1 MIKLLNTVNDYIIV
15 MDRGGEIKFC
25 NEKLLSRIGFDNKY
39 IKNINIKSILYK
51 DNKKLYESIS
61 NIKEEEEINISVE
74 IINSK
79 KEKIFLNGKIILS
92 KFNNKESIFLVC
104 KEDSN
109 KLYNINDLETA
120 LDIIPYAVC
129 IKDTDDK
136 YIYGNKY
143 FYDYISI
150 EKMNI
155 LGKKLKD
162 ISEVNTYENISNV
175 EKKITKSKKPRLIE
189 AVVEKDDNPLNL
201 DMFIAP
207 IFKENDE
214 LKYIVTMIKD
224 VTTKKTIEK
233 NIEIL
238 KLNNSTSDDIEI
250 NSLLENLLE
259 NISTYLKSDSIT
271 LYLYDKEAETL
282 NLESLYGEV
291 KNISTAP
298 KSIKFGKEDLKK
310 ILDDKEIGR
319 TVEVSRI
326 SDIRISAF
334 KSINKDLSFAGSY
347 NLMNGDEFI
356 GILNI
361 SYLGD
366 NEPEYY
372 QNDFMNNLC
381 SRIALI
387 IKNYNLSK
395 KAKLELERRIDI
407 ENELERLLDISVD
420 MFATINEDGYFKN
433 LSPQWS
439 KTLGWTEEELKS
451 RKAIEFIHP
460 DYKKEVRSMSKI
472 KDNNKNRTINRV
484 LSKNGDYL
492 WFKWN
497 YKYIEEK
504 KYFIITT
511 RNITKEKEEEKN
523 RKLLEKAIEVESI
536 KNEFFANISHE
547 FKTPINIILGTMQLL
562 EIQSTKDVTIYNNGY
577 NLNKHIKSIKQN
589 SYRLL
594 RLVNNLIDMTRIDT
608 GFYELNLGNHNIIN
622 IVEEI
627 TLSVAEYIEGKEIS
641 LIFDT
646 NSEETIIACDPDKIE
661 RIVLNI
667 LSNAIKYTDKN
678 GEIKVDIKIIR
689 DRVVVSI
696 KDNGVGISKEKLPFI
711 FDRFRQGDN
720 VLTRRCEGSG
730 IGLSLVKSL
739 IEMHE
744 GHIHVESKVGY
755 GSEFIFELPIR
766 LIKENKRKISE
777 SSFNQSK
784 IEKCN
789 IEFSDIYSI

>member
-1 MIKLLNTVNDYIIV
+1 M
-15 MDRGGEIKFC
+15 
-25 NEKLLSRIGFDNKY
+25 
-39 IKNINIKSILYK
+39 
-51 DNKKLYESIS
+51 
-61 NIKEEEEINISVE
+61 
-74 IINSK
+74 
-79 KEKIFLNGKIILS
+79 
-92 KFNNKESIFLVC
+92 
-104 KEDSN
+104 
-109 KLYNINDLETA
+109 
-120 LDIIPYAVC
+120 
-129 IKDTDDK
+129 
-136 YIYGNKY
+136 
-143 FYDYISI
+143 
-150 EKMNI
+150 
-155 LGKKLKD
+155 
-162 ISEVNTYENISNV
+162 
-175 EKKITKSKKPRLIE
+175 
-189 AVVEKDDNPLNL
+189 
-201 DMFIAP
+201 
-207 IFKENDE
+207 
-214 LKYIVTMIKD
+214 
-224 VTTKKTIEK
+224 
-233 NIEIL
+233 
-238 KLNNSTSDDIEI
+238 
-250 NSLLENLLE
+250 
-259 NISTYLKSDSIT
+259 
-271 LYLYDKEAETL
+271 
-282 NLESLYGEV
+282 
-291 KNISTAP
+291 
-298 KSIKFGKEDLKK
+298 KK
-310 ILDDKEIGR
+310 ILDDKKIGR
-319 TVEVSRI
+319 TLEVSGI
-326 SDIRISAF
+326 SDIRVSAF
-334 KSINKDLSFAGSY
+334 KSINKNLSFAGSY

-387 IKNYNLSK
+387 IKNYKLSK

-439 KTLGWTEEELKS
+439 ETLGWTEEELKS

-460 DYKKEVRSMSKI
+460 DYKKEVKSMSKI
-472 KDNNKNRTINRV
+472 KDNNKNRAINRV

-562 EIQSTKDVTIYNNGY
+562 EKQSTKDVTIYNNGY

-608 GFYELNLGNHNIIN
+608 GFYELNLGNHNIVN

-627 TLSVAEYIEGKEIS
+627 TLSVAEYIEGKEIN

-661 RIVLNI
+661 RIILNI

-678 GEIKVDIKIIR
+678 GEIKVDIKIIK

-696 KDNGVGISKEKLPFI
+696 RDNGVGISKEKLPFI

-766 LIKENKRKISE
+766 LIKENKRKISK